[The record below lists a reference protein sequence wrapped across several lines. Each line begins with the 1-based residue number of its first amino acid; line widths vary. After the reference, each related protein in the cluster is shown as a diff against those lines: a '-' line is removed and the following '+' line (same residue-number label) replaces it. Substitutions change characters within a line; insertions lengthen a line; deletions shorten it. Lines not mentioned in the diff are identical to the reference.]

1 MADPL
6 EVPETEVVVSALE
19 SMQSQIT
26 AARTLVAFL
35 RGRRAEA
42 HYALVE
48 EQLHLAEAHLREA
61 DKIMR
66 APATQHTTEISP
78 TIPWIAASP
87 SEERQGR
94 QKPGASITL
103 RERGDILSRAVQA
116 RKLNHPATIVLRTD
130 RSRVIQ
136 FTGLH
141 CPAQNIPTF
150 TQRD

>member
-35 RGRRAEA
+35 RGRRAEGN
-42 HYALVE
+42 YALVE
-48 EQLHLAEAHLREA
+48 EQLDKADAHLREA
-61 DKIMR
+61 VNSMR
-66 APATQHTTEISP
+66 APAIQRDTEISP
-78 TIPWIAASP
+78 TIPWVAATP
-87 SEERQGR
+87 SEERQER

-116 RKLNHPATIVLRTD
+116 RKLNHPSSISAEHDPIK
-130 RSRVIQ
+130 SQ
-136 FTGLH
+136 SH
-141 CPAQNIPTF
+141 
-150 TQRD
+150 